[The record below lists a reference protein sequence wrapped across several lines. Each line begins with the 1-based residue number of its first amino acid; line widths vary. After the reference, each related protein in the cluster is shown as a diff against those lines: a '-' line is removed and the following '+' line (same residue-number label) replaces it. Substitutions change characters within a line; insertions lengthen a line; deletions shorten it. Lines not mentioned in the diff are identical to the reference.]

1 MKDLTKDQLIDL
13 VFNKCAEIVLS
24 NAEQIKENIL
34 NDINESESNGNE
46 ILVKFVAAY
55 GNEMRRVCC
64 QTIAETLYDILY
76 SDWVMIIKLGRYV

>member
-76 SDWVMIIKLGRYV
+76 SD